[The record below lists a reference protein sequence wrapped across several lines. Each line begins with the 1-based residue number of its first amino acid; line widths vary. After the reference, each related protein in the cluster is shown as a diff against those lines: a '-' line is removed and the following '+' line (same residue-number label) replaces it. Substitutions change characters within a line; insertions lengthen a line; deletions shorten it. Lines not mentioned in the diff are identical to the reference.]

1 LALPGVNI
9 GGGNFQRRRWR
20 TLRWLG
26 PQRVRLDGPKRHRPT
41 HRSHSR
47 CRRSAISFSIPG

>member
-1 LALPGVNI
+1 LPGVNI
-9 GGGNFQRRRWR
+9 GGGNVQRRRWR